1 MRLQSPGGV
10 TGVGDSISRVGR
22 RPQFI
27 TMWTFCTRLLEQPH
41 NTAASCLQ
49 SKRCQWKWGES
60 QVSCMSWPWKM
71 HTIIYIISYWLHR
84 SFPLSMRGDHSRAC
98 IPGGRDHWGSSF
110 LFWLCHMAWGILV
123 SWSGIEP
130 MLPAVEARSLNHPK
144 GISHW
149 GPSWRLATIVI
160 NIHIQ

>member
-10 TGVGDSISRVGR
+10 TGVGDSISRVGG

-27 TMWTFCTRLLEQPH
+27 TMWTFSARLLEQPH

-60 QVSCMSWPWKM
+60 QVSCMSWPWKL

-84 SFPLSMRGDHSRAC
+84 SFPLSMRGITQGHAYQEAEIIEGHLFFFGCATWHEGSWFPDQGLNPCSLQWKQGVLTTPREFLT
-98 IPGGRDHWGSSF
+98 GGHLED
-110 LFWLCHMAWGILV
+110 WL
-123 SWSGIEP
+123 P
-130 MLPAVEARSLNHPK
+130 
-144 GISHW
+144 
-149 GPSWRLATIVI
+149 
-160 NIHIQ
+160 